1 MKPSS
6 LIAAFNRLPLWRP
19 ALRVWDFTVK
29 APTYDRWLYL
39 WMHRAGRMGREE
51 ADFFRRVIRP
61 GMHLADVGANIGLY
75 SLLLARTVGP
85 TGRVYSFEPDAL
97 MASALR
103 RNLAAN
109 GITQA
114 EVFELAVGAATGT
127 ATLQRNSENSGDNRL
142 GTTTG
147 TALHSEQTAVRVCAL
162 QDALQGRRL
171 DFIKMDVQG
180 WEGQALRG
188 VAGLLDAN
196 PGLQIYFEFWP
207 HGLRLAGTE
216 IAELAATLRD
226 LHLHVTLAEG
236 ESGDEAVDLITLDRG
251 MAPKAFTNLLARRKN
266 G

>member
-39 WMHRAGRMGREE
+39 WMHRAGRMGRAE
-51 ADFFRRVIRP
+51 ADFFRRVIQP
-61 GMHLADVGANIGLY
+61 GMHIADVGANIGLY
-75 SLLLARTVGP
+75 SLLLARTAGP
-85 TGRVYSFEPDAL
+85 AGRVYAFEPDAL

-114 EVFELAVGAATGT
+114 EVFEQAVGAATGT
-127 ATLQRNSENSGDNRL
+127 ATLQRNSVNSGDNRL
-142 GTTTG
+142 GTSTG
-147 TALHSEQTAVRVCAL
+147 TALHSEQTPVRVCAL

-180 WEGQALRG
+180 WEGEALRG

-216 IAELAATLRD
+216 IAQLAATLSQLR
-226 LHLHVTLAEG
+226 LHVTRADAADQ
-236 ESGDEAVDLITLDRG
+236 STPVDLVALERSMG
-251 MAPKAFTNLLARRKN
+251 PQAFTNLLAHR
-266 G
+266 

>member
-6 LIAAFNRLPLWRP
+6 LIAALNRLPLWRP
-19 ALRVWDFTVK
+19 ALRVWGFTVK

-39 WMHRAGRMGREE
+39 WMHRAGRMGRKE
-51 ADFFRRVIRP
+51 ADFFGHVIQP
-61 GMHLADVGANIGLY
+61 GMHIADVGANIGLY
-75 SLLLARTVGP
+75 SLLLARSAGP
-85 TGRVYSFEPDAL
+85 TGRVYCFEPDAL

-114 EVFELAVGAATGT
+114 EVFEQAVGAATGT
-127 ATLQRNSENSGDNRL
+127 ATLQRNSVNSGDNRL

-147 TALHSEQTAVRVCAL
+147 TPFHSDLTVVPVCAL

-180 WEGQALRG
+180 WEGEALRG
-188 VAGLLDAN
+188 VAALLEAN

-207 HGLRLAGTE
+207 DGLRLAGTS
-216 IAELAATLRD
+216 IATLAD
-226 LHLHVTLAEG
+226 TLRALGLRVMLAGAGPEAP
-236 ESGDEAVDLITLDRG
+236 AVDLPALARSL
-251 MAPKAFTNLLARRKN
+251 APNAFTNLLARR
-266 G
+266 